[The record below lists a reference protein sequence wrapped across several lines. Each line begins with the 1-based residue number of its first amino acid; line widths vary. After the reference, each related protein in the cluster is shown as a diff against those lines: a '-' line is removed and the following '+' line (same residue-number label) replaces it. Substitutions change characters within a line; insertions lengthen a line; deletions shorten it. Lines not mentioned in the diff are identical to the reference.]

1 MSEQENH
8 TEENTTLEK
17 VLVTRVELE
26 TLIARVELLE
36 EALISLSGKRKL
48 LVTSEN
54 RNRI

>member
-36 EALISLSGKRKL
+36 EALISLSRKRKL
-48 LVTSEN
+48 
-54 RNRI
+54 R

>member
-1 MSEQENH
+1 MSEQESH

-48 LVTSEN
+48 
-54 RNRI
+54 R